1 MLETGWPRHL
11 LTAADTVGAR
21 LARLCEL
28 SVPGLGV
35 SGASVQLVAEPPH
48 RVGVHATD
56 AVAAGLDDLQQE
68 LGEGPAVDV
77 VRGTGMVL
85 EGDLAGGG
93 EVRWPWFAP
102 AAAELGAGAVFAWP
116 VRVGTTML
124 GVLETYRDTA
134 GPLPDEVLTDGVVLA
149 DAAAIVLL
157 DDPGLRSGP
166 ALVWVIVDSSR
177 FRPEVHQATGM
188 LTVQLG
194 LGPVEAFA
202 RLCGY
207 AYADERSIANVAA
220 DVVARRIRL
229 GDT

>member
-1 MLETGWPRHL
+1 VLEPGWPRHL
-11 LTAADTVGAR
+11 LTAGGTVSAR
-21 LARLCEL
+21 LAQLCAL
-28 SVPGLGV
+28 SIPGLGV
-35 SGASVQLVAEPPH
+35 SGASVQLLAGPPH

-56 AVAAGLDDLQQE
+56 TVAAGLEDLQQE

-77 VRGTGMVL
+77 VRSTGTVV
-85 EGDLAGGG
+85 EGDLAHGG

-102 AAAELGAGAVFAWP
+102 AAFGLGAGAVFAWP

-134 GPLPDEVLTDGVVLA
+134 GALPDDVLADGVVLA

-157 DDPGLRSGP
+157 DDPELRSGP
-166 ALVWVIVDSSR
+166 ALVWVIVDGSR

-194 LGPVEAFA
+194 LGPVDAFA

-207 AYADERSIANVAA
+207 AYTDGRPIALVAR
-220 DVVARRIRL
+220 DVVARRLRL
-229 GDT
+229 DDS